1 MYTMASYKHDFG
13 QTITTDAEGYGVD
26 RAFLAHINIPE
37 AAAAKADAIVDGAK
51 GPSYDRKGEE
61 AGALVVD
68 EFDAQPAWPRNITVS
83 VAATTLTHIAAGI
96 VKVEGINFANEAIS
110 ENFTVTA
117 DTATVS
123 PLAGDLA
130 FKKVTKVTI
139 PVQDGDSVTFDV
151 GWGAK
156 FGIPYKLYTDEL
168 VILKLFNKAV
178 ENTEG
183 AVTADASNLENN
195 VYAPNGTP
203 DGTKDIDLYII
214 V

>member
-13 QTITTDAEGYGVD
+13 QTITTDAEGVGVD
-26 RAFLAHINIPE
+26 RAFLAHIYIPE

-51 GPSYDRKGEE
+51 GPSGEE
-61 AGALVVD
+61 AEALVVD

-83 VAATTLTHIAAGI
+83 VAATTLADIAAGI

-123 PLAGDLA
+123 PLVGDLA

-156 FGIPYKLYTDEL
+156 FGIPYKLYADEL

-178 ENTEG
+178 EDTEG
-183 AVTADASNLENN
+183 DVTADASDLEKN
-195 VYAPNGTP
+195 VYAPSGTP
-203 DGTKDIDLYII
+203 NGEKDIDLYII

>member
-13 QTITTDAEGYGVD
+13 QTITTDAEGVGID
-26 RAFLAHINIPE
+26 RAFLAHISIPK
-37 AAAAKADAIVDGAK
+37 AAAADADAIIDGAE
-51 GPSYDRKGEE
+51 GPSGEE
-61 AGALVVD
+61 ATALVVN
-68 EFDAQPAWPRNITVS
+68 EFLAQPAWPRNITVT
-83 VAATTLTHIAAGI
+83 VAATTAADIAAGT
-96 VKVEGINFANEAIS
+96 VKVEGLNFADEAIS

-151 GWGAK
+151 GWGDK
-156 FGIPYKLYTDEL
+156 FGIPYKLYADEL

-178 ENTEG
+178 EGTEG
-183 AVTADASNLENN
+183 TVTADASDLEKN
-195 VYAPNGTP
+195 VYDPNGTP

>member
-13 QTITTDAEGYGVD
+13 QTITTEAEGYGVD
-26 RAFLAHINIPE
+26 RAFLAHIYIPE
-37 AAAAKADAIVDGAK
+37 AAAAEADAIVDGAK
-51 GPSYDRKGEE
+51 GPSGEGAE
-61 AGALVVD
+61 ALVVD

-83 VAATTLTHIAAGI
+83 VAATTPAHIAAGT

-130 FKKVTKVTI
+130 FKKVTKVII

-156 FGIPYKLYTDEL
+156 FGIPYKLYADEL
-168 VILKLFNKAV
+168 VTLKLFNKAV
-178 ENTEG
+178 EDTEG
-183 AVTADASNLENN
+183 DVTADASDLEKN

>member
-1 MYTMASYKHDFG
+1 MYPYNHKMG
-13 QTITTDAEGYGVD
+13 QRIQTDAVGVAVD

-37 AAAAKADAIVDGAK
+37 AAAAEADAIVDGAK
-51 GPSYDRKGEE
+51 GPSGEE
-61 AGALVVD
+61 AEALVVD
-68 EFDAQPAWPRNITVS
+68 EFDVQPAWPRNITVS
-83 VAATTLTHIAAGI
+83 VAATTAAHIAAGT

-110 ENFTVTA
+110 ENFTITA

-178 ENTEG
+178 EDTEG
-183 AVTADASNLENN
+183 AVTVDASDLENN
-195 VYAPNGTP
+195 VYTPNGTP

>member
-13 QTITTDAEGYGVD
+13 QTITTDAEGVGVD

-51 GPSYDRKGEE
+51 GPSGEGAE
-61 AGALVVD
+61 ALVVD

-83 VAATTLTHIAAGI
+83 VAATTPAHIAAGI

-178 ENTEG
+178 EDTEG
-183 AVTADASNLENN
+183 AVTADASDLEKN

>member
-13 QTITTDAEGYGVD
+13 QTITTNAEGYGVD

-37 AAAAKADAIVDGAK
+37 AAAAEADAIVDGAK
-51 GPSYDRKGEE
+51 GPSGEGAE
-61 AGALVVD
+61 ALVVD

-83 VAATTLTHIAAGI
+83 VAATTAAHIAAGT

-178 ENTEG
+178 EDTEG
-183 AVTADASNLENN
+183 AVTADASDLEKN

>member
-1 MYTMASYKHDFG
+1 LKMYTMASYKHDFG
-13 QTITTDAEGYGVD
+13 QTITTEAEGCGVD

-37 AAAAKADAIVDGAK
+37 AAAAEADAIVDGAK
-51 GPSYDRKGEE
+51 GPSGEGSE
-61 AGALVVD
+61 ALVVD

-83 VAATTLTHIAAGI
+83 VAATTPAHIAAGI

-117 DTATVS
+117 ATATVS

-178 ENTEG
+178 EDTEG
-183 AVTADASNLENN
+183 AVTADASDLEKN

>member
-13 QTITTDAEGYGVD
+13 QTITTNAEGYGVD

-37 AAAAKADAIVDGAK
+37 AAAAKADAIIDGAK
-51 GPSYDRKGEE
+51 GPSGEGAE
-61 AGALVVD
+61 ALVVD

-83 VAATTLTHIAAGI
+83 VAATTLAHIAAGI

-117 DTATVS
+117 ATATGDN
-123 PLAGDLA
+123 PLVGDLA

-139 PVQDGDSVTFDV
+139 PVQNGDSVTFDV

-178 ENTEG
+178 EDTEG
-183 AVTADASNLENN
+183 TVTADASDLEKN

-203 DGTKDIDLYII
+203 NGTKDIDLYII

>member
-1 MYTMASYKHDFG
+1 MYPYNHKMG
-13 QTITTDAEGYGVD
+13 QRIQTDAVGVAVD

-37 AAAAKADAIVDGAK
+37 AAAAEADAIVDGAK
-51 GPSYDRKGEE
+51 GPSGEE
-61 AGALVVD
+61 AKALVVD

-83 VAATTLTHIAAGI
+83 VAATTAAHIAAGT

-123 PLAGDLA
+123 PLVGDLA

-151 GWGAK
+151 GWGVK

-168 VILKLFNKAV
+168 VILKMFNKAV
-178 ENTEG
+178 EETQG
-183 AVTADASNLENN
+183 TIVADATDLEKN
-195 VYAPNGTP
+195 VYYPNGTP
-203 DGTKDIDLYII
+203 DGSSDIDLYIL